1 MAEHLSRYSNAFYIY
16 FFTLSPMTITLIYLA
31 IMLVSV
37 CLIAAGVVLTFS
49 LQNHTPL
56 TAATSYYY

>member
-1 MAEHLSRYSNAFYIY
+1 
-16 FFTLSPMTITLIYLA
+16 MTITLIYLA